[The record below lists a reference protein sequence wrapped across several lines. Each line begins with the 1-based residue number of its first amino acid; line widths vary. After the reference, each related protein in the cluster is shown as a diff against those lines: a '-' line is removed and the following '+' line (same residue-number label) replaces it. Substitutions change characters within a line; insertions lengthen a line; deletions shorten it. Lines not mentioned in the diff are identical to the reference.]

1 MEQSVDRFG
10 PPPPKTKEKI
20 YNFRAKPDNKHS
32 LESFIEMLETDIF
45 RSDNYQRIRNN
56 LSTEEQK
63 SLKELRSLNDHTLR
77 VQDKGSRCVLLTNKE
92 YCGKFQ
98 YQINKSLFILLN
110 SYPTK
115 IFEDRINTWIEK
127 AIDRNWKRLIKP
139 KDAKPGK
146 IYGMTKTH
154 KESNPARII
163 TSGSITA
170 MENLSIFV
178 KNVSSQKF
186 WKLTGHATYL
196 RYRQQNG
203 DRINEEYIIK

>member
-1 MEQSVDRFG
+1 
-10 PPPPKTKEKI
+10 
-20 YNFRAKPDNKHS
+20 
-32 LESFIEMLETDIF
+32 
-45 RSDNYQRIRNN
+45 
-56 LSTEEQK
+56 
-63 SLKELRSLNDHTLR
+63 
-77 VQDKGSRCVLLTNKE
+77 
-92 YCGKFQ
+92 
-98 YQINKSLFILLN
+98 
-110 SYPTK
+110 
-115 IFEDRINTWIEK
+115 
-127 AIDRNWKRLIKP
+127 
-139 KDAKPGK
+139 
-146 IYGMTKTH
+146 MTKTH